1 MEKIPFSE
9 SELEVVKEIP
19 GLFGFGVSRIY
30 NRPITENEN
39 MRLLYEEDHPMWI
52 PAGRAANASFS
63 PAVIPDNIARAF
75 VFDGTGFDNKQGG
88 GPDMFGIPWVYVPV
102 VGGSMEDPDVPHLFE
117 DANDWEKALTFPDI
131 DSWDWA
137 GCRKANEEYL
147 KKNSDKWIASYL
159 LNGAWFERLISFMGF
174 ENAALALI
182 DEDQEDAL
190 KALFARTTKLYMD
203 IVDKYAE
210 FFPEVDALNIHDD
223 WGSQKAPFFSQNTA
237 MEMIVPFMKQ
247 LTDHI
252 KSKGFIADMHSCGH
266 NFSRIEAYIA
276 GGWESWTPQPMNDTE
291 KLFEEYGDK
300 IIITVDLKLP
310 LDMTDEQQRDCAK
323 KFVETH
329 CIPGK
334 KLKVTVDTHL
344 AAFEKELYK
353 QSRLAYLS
361 F

>member
-1 MEKIPFSE
+1 MEKIPFNE
-9 SELEVVKEIP
+9 SEIEVIKEVEARGAITR
-19 GLFGFGVSRIY
+19 FY
-30 NRPITENEN
+30 NRPITEKQN
-39 MRLLYEEDHPMWI
+39 MRLLYTEDHPMWI
-52 PAGRAANASFS
+52 PAGRASNLNFA
-63 PAVIPDNIARAF
+63 PGVIPDNVARAF
-75 VFDGTGFDNKQGG
+75 VFDGSGFDNTKGG
-88 GPDMFGIPWVYVPV
+88 GIDMFGIPWVYVPV
-102 VGGSMEDPDVPHLFE
+102 AGGSMEDPAYGHPLE
-117 DANDWEKALTFPDI
+117 DANDWEKVIKFPNI
-131 DSWDWA
+131 DEWDWA
-137 GCRKANEEYL
+137 GSREINKEFL
-147 KKNSDKWIASYL
+147 STKDKWVLSYM

-174 ENAALALI
+174 ENAAMALI
-182 DEDQEDAL
+182 DEDQQDAL
-190 KALFARTTKLYMD
+190 KALFAKTTKLYMD

-210 FFPEVDALNIHDD
+210 YFPEVDALNVHDD
-223 WGSQKAPFFSQNTA
+223 WGSQKSPFFSQDAA

-252 KSKGFIADMHSCGH
+252 KAKGFIADMHSCGH